1 MISLRAVLIGVF
13 FVTLINIGAPY
24 SLYVLDS
31 SKWAVGYLPLSVAF
45 LFIALVF
52 FNAACFT
59 LTKRRLL
66 SPTDLG
72 LVLIMAMV
80 GGSIPTWGTS
90 TYLVAVIAAP
100 QYFAS
105 PENAWNESVVRFIE
119 TWLVPQDMTALQWF
133 YNGIPADQPI
143 PWGPWVTPLF
153 WWVSLVMAVFF
164 FCHCLVA
171 ALRKQWVEHERLS
184 YALMEVPRQLIAT
197 PTDSAWPN
205 FVRRP
210 AFWVGFGIPFLA
222 VMWNVVSFFTPA
234 VPPILTSADA
244 SALALGRGFPAIVPE
259 VNFAIIGFTYFVH
272 LDVSFSIWF
281 FTLLTMIQQGIFN
294 YVGFTI
300 PGRDT
305 YTMGHPAIGWQ
316 AFGAMVVMVINL
328 FWVARSHLRMIWR
341 KAWSDD
347 ADIDDGDEIMSYR
360 SIVIGAA
367 FSMLYIVFWLWRSGM
382 SPLGLS
388 LFLLATIVIYTGITR
403 VVMEGGLPFVRGPLI
418 AQTFTGYALG
428 GANMPVQSHMAFAL
442 SYTWHHELEGFFMA
456 ASANGSKIT
465 DHMLS
470 RRAAVTPYIM
480 LSAFLA
486 LLVSIVYALYMG
498 YAFGAYNYGG
508 WMFDLGSQVPY
519 IEALY
524 KLQNTTGPDWTR
536 LGFAAVGAAGMS
548 MLTFMRYRFAW
559 WPLHPIGLP
568 VGVCSYPVTIFVFSL
583 FVSWLIKWTIM
594 RTGGVQLYHR
604 GQPFF
609 IGVIIGYF
617 SALGI
622 AFLVDAIWFPGQ
634 GHPIYP
640 TIGTF

>member
-1 MISLRAVLIGVF
+1 
-13 FVTLINIGAPY
+13 
-24 SLYVLDS
+24 
-31 SKWAVGYLPLSVAF
+31 
-45 LFIALVF
+45 
-52 FNAACFT
+52 
-59 LTKRRLL
+59 
-66 SPTDLG
+66 
-72 LVLIMAMV
+72 
-80 GGSIPTWGTS
+80 
-90 TYLVAVIAAP
+90 
-100 QYFAS
+100 
-105 PENAWNESVVRFIE
+105 
-119 TWLVPQDMTALQWF
+119 
-133 YNGIPADQPI
+133 
-143 PWGPWVTPLF
+143 
-153 WWVSLVMAVFF
+153 
-164 FCHCLVA
+164 
-171 ALRKQWVEHERLS
+171 
-184 YALMEVPRQLIAT
+184 
-197 PTDSAWPN
+197 
-205 FVRRP
+205 
-210 AFWVGFGIPFLA
+210 
-222 VMWNVVSFFTPA
+222 MWNVVSFFTPA

-524 KLQNTTGPDWTR
+524 KHTEHYRSR
-536 LGFAAVGAAGMS
+536 LDA
-548 MLTFMRYRFAW
+548 T
-559 WPLHPIGLP
+559 
-568 VGVCSYPVTIFVFSL
+568 GVC
-583 FVSWLIKWTIM
+583 
-594 RTGGVQLYHR
+594 RRR
-604 GQPFF
+604 GRRH
-609 IGVIIGYF
+609 
-617 SALGI
+617 
-622 AFLVDAIWFPGQ
+622 VDADVHALPLRVVASSSHRPACGRVLIPCHHFRVLVVRVLADQMDDNAYRRCPALPQ
-634 GHPIYP
+634 GPALLHRRHHRIFLGPRDRFFGRRYLVPRSGASDLPNHRDFLRVQETVAQAVRWVRARTPAMAASGRGHSGAQFTAIGSRVRKEGCHVSLHSGGRRLVQEAGACPTGVGPI
-640 TIGTF
+640 